1 MRMKTRLS
9 LTVDPQVTHRAKRV
23 ARHRKQSL
31 SAMVEDLLREAADS
45 GGRGRAR
52 SVSRPF
58 SERWAGRLK
67 LESKDEPRF
76 KHLAKKYRL

>member
-45 GGRGRAR
+45 GGRAR

-76 KHLAKKYRL
+76 KHLAKKYGL